1 MNTKKWNKKL
11 IHDQCPCHQRWIMAW
26 WPGSIATLPV
36 RHQGIISCVPCPPSP
51 TTTTAHNPPR
61 DTPPHT
67 HTHTNKQTNKQKQTN
82 IVNCKLQDCWEEQS
96 SPSVVLWE
104 HPYARFPR
112 GWATSLTC
120 HSMKVNR
127 VGLPGFLGSRTNS
140 LRPLSGH
147 KHKSKRYCN
156 CNCKAMRLW
165 PGPG

>member
-1 MNTKKWNKKL
+1 MISAPAIKDGL
-11 IHDQCPCHQRWIMAW
+11 
-26 WPGSIATLPV
+26 WPGGPAQLRLFQSDIRELSLVSRAP
-36 RHQGIISCVPCPPSP
+36 HHPPPPPP
-51 TTTTAHNPPR
+51 TTLR
-61 DTPPHT
+61 ETPHHT

-156 CNCKAMRLW
+156 CNCEAMRLW